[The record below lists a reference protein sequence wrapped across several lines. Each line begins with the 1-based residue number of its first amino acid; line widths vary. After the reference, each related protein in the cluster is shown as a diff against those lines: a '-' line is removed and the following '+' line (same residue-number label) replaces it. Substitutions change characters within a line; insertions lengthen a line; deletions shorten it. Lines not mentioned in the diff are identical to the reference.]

1 MHLHAFLSSPF
12 LSPLPCLS
20 LFFLLPPPSSSF
32 FLLPQGRVY
41 IGVAESTS
49 IVKGASTG
57 GHFGTWPGCGLVSH
71 RATLSHSA
79 EQVCVAVIFQLLLH
93 APYDHIYTLFYS
105 RYRLYTYIHDMYTY
119 TIRRPNAL
127 HLTHLYNTALC
138 TYVTYLRNR
147 CMVRHWRRGTVW
159 GCYWTWIVGQYDS
172 LRSEE

>member
-1 MHLHAFLSSPF
+1 MLYLTKKFALTRISVFSLSFSVT
-12 LSPLPCLS
+12 LS
-20 LFFLLPPPSSSF
+20 LPFFLPRPSSSF

-119 TIRRPNAL
+119 TTYTIRRPNAL
-127 HLTHLYNTALC
+127 HLTHLYTPRYAP
-138 TYVTYLRNR
+138 
-147 CMVRHWRRGTVW
+147 M
-159 GCYWTWIVGQYDS
+159 
-172 LRSEE
+172 